1 MIYLGA
7 SRLLPMI
14 TLVRSRETVAW
25 PWTKGMVCLPLNP
38 NKSSKATAGQG
49 SSEQCSYCRGHR
61 LLFSWSGLLGE
72 GGGAGVVHF
81 YSDNSKPFMFL
92 LCSVDHFCDFFC
104 PRLCELTYF
113 FQIYFIFICLLW
125 MFMHLCVFC
134 VYHNMCVQIRGRFLG
149 VSFSFHHLGPRDRT

>member
-113 FQIYFIFICLLW
+113 SNLLYFYMFTLNVHAFVCVLCIPQHVCTDQRTIFGSQL
-125 MFMHLCVFC
+125 
-134 VYHNMCVQIRGRFLG
+134 FLPSSG
-149 VSFSFHHLGPRDRT
+149 S